1 MTVASKERPI
11 VLLGAGVLGRRIAA
25 TFLAGG
31 DTVHI
36 RDPNSA
42 ALADAKSFLA
52 AQLPSFVAAL
62 PQAGHASG
70 SLRTFTEIEPAVQ
83 DAWLVVEAVPEKLEL
98 KKTTFAA
105 VAASAPVD
113 CVLASNSSSY
123 RSRLMVEDLKK
134 EWRERALNMHFTMPP
149 AIRTVEL
156 MTDGETRYELFG
168 VLSEVLR
175 ECGMVP
181 VTAKRE
187 STGYVLS
194 FSLCP
199 RRRYMLIIG

>member
-1 MTVASKERPI
+1 MTSASKERPI

-31 DTVHI
+31 YTVHI
-36 RDPNSA
+36 RDPSSA
-42 ALADAKSFLA
+42 ALADAESFIA
-52 AQLPSFVAAL
+52 TQLPSFVAVL
-62 PQAGHASG
+62 PKTETTPASG
-70 SLRTFTEIEPAVQ
+70 SLRTFTEIAPAVQ
-83 DAWLVVEAVPEKLEL
+83 GAWLVVEAVPEKLEL
-98 KKTTFAA
+98 KKTAFAA
-105 VAASAPVD
+105 VAASAPAD

-123 RSRLMVEDLKK
+123 KSRLMVEGLDK
-134 EWRERALNMHFTMPP
+134 EWRERTLNMHFTMPP

-156 MTDGETRYELFG
+156 MTDGETRHELFG

-187 STGYVLS
+187 STGYVH
-194 FSLCP
+194 SLPSIC
-199 RRRYMLIIG
+199 YQDAC